1 MPVANRRREMRKLLV
16 VILIAI
22 TFSSC
27 EYFLGGGI
35 TVEPKVYMVAIGI
48 GYEHS
53 ADISIPSTP
62 SYVI

>member
-1 MPVANRRREMRKLLV
+1 MRKLLV

-35 TVEPKVYMVAIGI
+35 TVEPKVYMVAIRWIMKFSPVPMKRMALRSG
-48 GYEHS
+48 E
-53 ADISIPSTP
+53 
-62 SYVI
+62 